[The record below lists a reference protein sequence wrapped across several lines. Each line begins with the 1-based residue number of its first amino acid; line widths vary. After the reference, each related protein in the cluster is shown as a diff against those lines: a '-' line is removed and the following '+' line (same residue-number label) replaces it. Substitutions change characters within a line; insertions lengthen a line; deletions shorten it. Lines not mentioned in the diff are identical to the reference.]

1 MKTRKY
7 RPRDPLPD
15 DFIQCATCT
24 NYFDTIEA
32 FDAHREDESC
42 SAIST
47 TPKIPQR
54 PSTPPPSVPRVQR
67 REKMVI
73 RGAIDL
79 RHLTRK

>member
-15 DFIQCATCT
+15 EFFKCALCT
-24 NYFDTIEA
+24 NVFDTIEA

-42 SAIST
+42 LVI
-47 TPKIPQR
+47 
-54 PSTPPPSVPRVQR
+54 STPPQIQPSAPQLKRVQR
-67 REKMVI
+67 RGRLVI
-73 RGAIDL
+73 KGAIDL

>member
-15 DFIQCATCT
+15 EFFKCALCT
-24 NYFDTIEA
+24 NVFDTIEA

-42 SAIST
+42 SVI
-47 TPKIPQR
+47 
-54 PSTPPPSVPRVQR
+54 STPPVPQIPQPSVPQLKRVQR
-67 REKMVI
+67 RGRLVI
-73 RGAIDL
+73 KGAIDL